1 MEFKDRLKYLISL
14 RNVKQ
19 KNIAT
24 ECFVS
29 KATVTRWVKG
39 LNIPNSR
46 QLLYLSRYL
55 NVSLDYLLGNTDEV
69 TEDYRE
75 IIITSILHMDPFT
88 QKRVYDFIKD
98 INN

>member
-14 RNVKQ
+14 RSVKQ
-19 KNIAT
+19 KDIAK
-24 ECFVS
+24 ECYVS

-39 LNIPNSR
+39 LNIPNSK
-46 QLLYLSRYL
+46 QLLLLSKFL
-55 NVSLDYLLGNTDEV
+55 NVSLDYLLGNTNEV

-75 IIITSILHMDPFT
+75 IIITSILHMDPFN

-98 INN
+98 INR